1 MTNEEYQAR
10 ISNLKSSL
18 EELHQQ
24 LIMQKA
30 ELAKKI
36 AEEEAKEANK
46 SSDEAK

>member
-10 ISNLKSSL
+10 IGNISGSLK
-18 EELHQQ
+18 ELREQ
-24 LIMQKA
+24 LIKYKA
-30 ELAKKI
+30 ELDKKI